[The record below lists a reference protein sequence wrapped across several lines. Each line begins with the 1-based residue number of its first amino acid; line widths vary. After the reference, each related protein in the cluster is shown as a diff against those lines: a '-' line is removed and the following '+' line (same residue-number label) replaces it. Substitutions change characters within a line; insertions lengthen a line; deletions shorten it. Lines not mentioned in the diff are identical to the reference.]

1 MSHKAIGTPWVWQ
14 QCIMKPV
21 GVGDPE
27 FSSEKCSRNPD
38 FCENLILLLLKID
51 YADPKLF
58 LTAPEE
64 ICYQSPEDQ
73 DPN

>member
-1 MSHKAIGTPWVWQ
+1 MATVYNEASRGRRPRVFIRKI
-14 QCIMKPV
+14 
-21 GVGDPE
+21 
-27 FSSEKCSRNPD
+27 SRNRD